1 MINAIINGIMSLIM
15 TLVNVILAP
24 IDTLI
29 TNYLPSL
36 DEALTAFS
44 GFLNLCG
51 TYIGWCIDFLGI
63 PSQLISLIILYY
75 TFKLTVPLLISAIKT
90 AIKWYNA
97 LKL

>member
-15 TLVNVILAP
+15 TLVNVVLSP
-24 IDTLI
+24 IDLLI
-29 TNYLPSL
+29 SNYLPSL
-36 DEALTAFS
+36 DDALGAFS

-63 PSQLISLIILYY
+63 PSELISLVILYY